1 MLSLIISIPGP
12 SQDFETV
19 KPKFGENFP
28 TTLSHFSDL
37 STHILYMHLER
48 KDSFA
53 KTPPSTHELA
63 IFLTE
68 SSIFV
73 RGKGLTRGFRGGFWP
88 IYPQKVKKNQKN
100 PFFENF
106 HVFQKFFDIKS

>member
-1 MLSLIISIPGP
+1 MLSLIIEIPGP

-53 KTPPSTHELA
+53 KTPP
-63 IFLTE
+63 
-68 SSIFV
+68 
-73 RGKGLTRGFRGGFWP
+73 
-88 IYPQKVKKNQKN
+88 
-100 PFFENF
+100 
-106 HVFQKFFDIKS
+106 